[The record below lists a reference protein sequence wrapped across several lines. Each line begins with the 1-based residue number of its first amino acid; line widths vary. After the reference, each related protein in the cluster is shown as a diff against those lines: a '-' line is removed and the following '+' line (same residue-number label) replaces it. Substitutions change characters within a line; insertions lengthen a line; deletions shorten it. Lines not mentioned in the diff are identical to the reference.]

1 MPKQLSLLDD
11 EDTSRTAT
19 TVWSQLPQEVHAA
32 LIEKLAEL
40 LVLAI
45 RRSASDEESSDDT
58 L

>member
-11 EDTSRTAT
+11 EDTLRAT
-19 TVWSQLPQEVHAA
+19 TSTWSQLPREVHAE

-40 LVLAI
+40 LI
-45 RRSASDEESSDDT
+45 RVVQRSTTEAERSNDT

>member
-11 EDTSRTAT
+11 EDTSRAAAS
-19 TVWSQLPQEVHAA
+19 VWSQLPQSVHAE

-40 LVLAI
+40 LLRVVQ
-45 RRSASDEESSDDT
+45 RSASDEEPSDDT